1 MRNLKRALSL
11 GLTAAMIS
19 GLMVMG
25 SSAASYADV
34 ADTDNVE
41 AIEVLQAVGIM
52 VGDENGDFNPDQN
65 VTRNEMAVVM
75 SNLMEYNVASYKG
88 TSPFTDVPS
97 WAEPYVAACYTNG
110 ITAGTS
116 ATTYGGSETVTT
128 AQAALML
135 MKALGYFQYASDF
148 GSDWQ
153 LATTRQ
159 GNAID
164 LFVGVDSGV
173 TQAMTRND
181 VAQLV
186 LNTLEAGTVRASTE
200 GTITVGGVTI
210 ANGVKYDFVTS
221 AEDYAW
227 AIDDATNT
235 NNDGDMT
242 SGRIVELGEQL
253 YMGDLIKEEDQ
264 DKFGRPANIWEYN
277 GQEIGTYADEAT
289 FTYTAKVNSKA
300 LYNDVGR
307 SAAENYDWF
316 VYKNGTRVTGYG
328 VGDLAS
334 NRANDD
340 DDFVAVEVGGDNYT
354 GTGVLTQVYVDNL
367 DKEVYVAI
375 VDTYVGEVTDTDE
388 DSVTIR
394 QLRDTDGDQ
403 PSLDSR
409 TFEME
414 DPNFEDGTIVLYT
427 QAEGELMSV
436 VAAESVSGTVNA
448 YEVKDPTDEKDSY
461 AEMDE
466 ERYLYSANMVK
477 NLENDTDEY
486 PSGIGDEYVF
496 YLDTYGNLI
505 AFEGVESIDDFLFVE
520 SAQNDVVGVRAY
532 VTFPDGAQQVID
544 VDQVRGNGA
553 NPSYEDATTT
563 GAYGTDG
570 VVETNMVYTF
580 AEDNGVYSLTALDAG
595 LDNDEYTVLD
605 TPVADNYFTNSIT
618 GSGAYAIKQGHSRI
632 YPVTATVTGTDVT
645 WNDQSANYRSYAVNS
660 ATVFVDVDDAEVYVS
675 YDEVPTYGAVNAIT
689 IADQNG
695 VAKLVFIYEQ
705 MDKSNAGI
713 YVYIGSDSNHNYK
726 DGNTIIRRYDDAYI
740 GGEKVEGGLET
751 RGLGVLHED
760 AIYEITAMNGKDQ
773 VTDVDLILDDASDN
787 LISDAANAPAGI
799 HKVLSTANHEIEVD
813 GDIADFQNKSIF
825 RWNDEETVFTTIETE
840 YDRNGNV
847 VVDRVK
853 PGDISDI
860 NVTAQNAWVYI
871 IDVDDAS
878 ELTPTATEVFIVLRP
893 DADDLATVSF
903 DGSAS
908 TTYTVTGAT
917 SVVKGGDATF
927 TISAEPGYAV
937 ISVKDADGNEM
948 APNAGTTNQYTI
960 RNLERNTTV
969 YVTTEVDNSV
979 VLDIAAPVNAIIN
992 IDGQDY
998 LNAVELDYNDGQA
1011 VRVNVTWASGVTAEQ
1026 KVVKY
1031 GNDFLNPFST
1041 SGSTD
1046 TYTIAVDS
1054 DKQLVVTTKATY
1066 ALTLPANV
1074 TASWSA
1080 DAANN
1085 IKAGTAA
1092 ANTATQVPEGA
1103 VVTLTGT
1110 GLGNYYTLESSPV
1123 LTDADDFHAATDTI
1137 TMTKAESVDAGYYEV
1152 TIGAVTLEAG
1162 TGVTIDGGSEM
1173 SATAAV
1179 STVNTVYA
1187 KATSELDV
1195 VITLA
1200 SDGAAVNNAGGVK
1213 VTVTADNAT
1222 VAQDPLASAQLFAD
1236 DATNGDDATVEVT
1249 ISTISDDTTLTFELT
1264 NV

>member
-25 SSAASYADV
+25 SSAASSSYTDV

-41 AIEVLQAVGIM
+41 AIEVLKTVGIM

-75 SNLMEYNVASYKG
+75 SNLMEYNVASYAN

-97 WAEPYVAACYTNG
+97 WAEPYVAACWTNG

-116 ATTYGGSETVTT
+116 ATTYGGSDSVTT

-135 MKALGYFQYASDF
+135 MKALGYFQYSQDF
-148 GSDWQ
+148 GQDWQ
-153 LATTRQ
+153 LATATK
-159 GNAID
+159 GNDID
-164 LFVGVDSGV
+164 LFIGVDSGV

-520 SAQNDVVGVRAY
+520 SAQDDVVGVRAY

-632 YPVTATVTGTDVT
+632 YPVTATVGTDVT
-645 WNDQSANYRSYAVNS
+645 WTDVSNAYRSYAVNS
-660 ATVFVDVDDAEVYVS
+660 ATVFVDVDDAEVYVG

-813 GDIADFQNKSIF
+813 GDIAAFQNKSIF

-893 DADDLATVSF
+893 DADDLATVSLN
-903 DGSAS
+903 
-908 TTYTVTGAT
+908 VTPAGTAT
-917 SVVKGGDATF
+917 ITGGTVVKGGDATF
-927 TISAEPGYAV
+927 TINPTAGNV
-937 ISVKDADGNEM
+937 ITSVKDADGNEM
-948 APNAGTTNQYTI
+948 VPNAGTTNQYTI

-969 YVTTEVDNSV
+969 YVTTKADTNITANLV
-979 VLDIAAPVNAIIN
+979 IN
-992 IDGQDY
+992 QPGRVTINGSDGLIDGPIT
-998 LNAVELDYNDGQA
+998 LQA
-1011 VRVNVTWASGVTAEQ
+1011 GENRVNVEWYDTAATDNRVVIFNGNVIPGSSSGNYYINVTAANAGDVLQIGLETAELSLPAGVTATWAADAS
-1026 KVVKY
+1026 KGIKS
-1031 GNDFLNPFST
+1031 GNAADN
-1041 SGSTD
+1041 
-1046 TYTIAVDS
+1046 
-1054 DKQLVVTTKATY
+1054 TTTEVPVGA
-1066 ALTLPANV
+1066 ALTLTSTVGQFSDAQGTPFDTSRTMDKDGIV
-1074 TASWSA
+1074 VSA
-1080 DAANN
+1080 DEVAYYEVKLADTDSTSYPLSKSSVYVK
-1085 IKAGTAA
+1085 IGEKSD
-1092 ANTATQVPEGA
+1092 
-1103 VVTLTGT
+1103 VVTLGT
-1110 GLGNYYTLESSPV
+1110 TENWSGYW
-1123 LTDADDFHAATDTI
+1123 ATNQN
-1137 TMTKAESVDAGYYEV
+1137 
-1152 TIGAVTLEAG
+1152 
-1162 TGVTIDGGSEM
+1162 
-1173 SATAAV
+1173 
-1179 STVNTVYA
+1179 NT
-1187 KATSELDV
+1187 S
-1195 VITLA
+1195 
-1200 SDGAAVNNAGGVK
+1200 N
-1213 VTVTADNAT
+1213 VTVEKI
-1222 VAQDPLASAQLFAD
+1222 VCAS
-1236 DATNGDDATVEVT
+1236 NGIPVEFTVT
-1249 ISTISDDTTLTFELT
+1249 ISNGWTSGDTLEIGWT

>member
-34 ADTDNVE
+34 TSENNQE
-41 AIEVLQAVGIM
+41 AIDVLQTVGIM
-52 VGDENGDFNPDQN
+52 VGDENGNFNPDQN
-65 VTRNEMAVVM
+65 VTRNEMAVIM
-75 SNLMEYNVASYKG
+75 ANLMEYNVATYKD

-110 ITAGTS
+110 ITSGYSDTI
-116 ATTYGGSETVTT
+116 YGGSDTVTT

-173 TQAMTRND
+173 TAPMTRDD

-186 LNTLEAGTVRASTE
+186 LNTLEAGTVQAETNGSW
-200 GTITVGGVTI
+200 TIGDVTI
-210 ANGVKYDFVTS
+210 VNGVKYNYVTS
-221 AEDYAW
+221 NQPYAT
-227 AIDDATNT
+227 AIDDSRTT
-235 NNDGDMT
+235 NNDGDLV
-242 SGRIVELGEQL
+242 SGAIVELGEQL
-253 YMGDLIKEEDQ
+253 YRGDLIKHEDQ
-264 DKFGRPANIWEYN
+264 DKFGRPANIWEYD
-277 GQEIGTYADEAT
+277 GQEIGTYPDDAT
-289 FTYTAKVNSKA
+289 FTYTAKENSKA

-367 DKEVYVAI
+367 DKDVYVAI

-394 QLRDTDGDQ
+394 QLRDTNGNQ

-414 DPNFEDGTIVLYT
+414 NPNFEDGTIVLYT
-427 QAEGELMSV
+427 QAKGEIMSV

-448 YEVKDPTDEKDSY
+448 YELKDPTDEKDSY

-466 ERYLYSANMVK
+466 ERYLYSVNMVK

-520 SAQNDVVGVRAY
+520 NAVDDVVGVRAY

-660 ATVFVDVDDAEVYVS
+660 ATVFVDVDDAEVYVG

-751 RGLGVLHED
+751 RGLGVLQED
-760 AIYEITAMNGKDQ
+760 AIYEITAMNGKNQ
-773 VTDVDLILDDASDN
+773 VTDVNLMLYDARDN

-813 GDIADFQNKSIF
+813 GNIADFQNKSIF

-840 YDRNGNV
+840 YDRSGNV

-903 DGSAS
+903 AGSAS

-948 APNAGTTNQYTI
+948 TPNAGTTNQYTI

-969 YVTTEVDNSV
+969 YVTTKATYSLNVIQNQSARVSFVGNTEASYDSV
-979 VLDIAAPVNAIIN
+979 NGKINGVTVGETLTLDIDFLQSVISAN
-992 IDGQDY
+992 
-998 LNAVELDYNDGQA
+998 LD
-1011 VRVNVTWASGVTAEQ
+1011 
-1026 KVVKY
+1026 VVKY
-1031 GNDFLNPFST
+1031 QDQVIEPYSDG
-1041 SGSTD
+1041 
-1046 TYTIAVDS
+1046 TYDI
-1054 DKQLVVTTKATY
+1054 VVANGATLEIGLET
-1066 ALTLPANV
+1066 AELTLPAGV
-1074 TASWSA
+1074 TATWAA
-1080 DAANN
+1080 DATLGIEASASPVSGTSQVPVGAELTLTTEAGYGSWAKDGTELDTSRTMTDAGLVVLDSEFGWFRVALTEAGSDSSNLWDFSVPALYLKQGETSEEVFYGSENN
-1085 IKAGTAA
+1085 GGWTNWYAT
-1092 ANTATQVPEGA
+1092 TATSG
-1103 VVTLTGT
+1103 
-1110 GLGNYYTLESSPV
+1110 
-1123 LTDADDFHAATDTI
+1123 F
-1137 TMTKAESVDAGYYEV
+1137 
-1152 TIGAVTLEAG
+1152 
-1162 TGVTIDGGSEM
+1162 
-1173 SATAAV
+1173 
-1179 STVNTVYA
+1179 TVNSTA
-1187 KATSELDV
+1187 STDDTG
-1195 VITLA
+1195 ITF
-1200 SDGAAVNNAGGVK
+1200 
-1213 VTVTADNAT
+1213 TVTAN
-1222 VAQDPLASAQLFAD
+1222 
-1236 DATNGDDATVEVT
+1236 
-1249 ISTISDDTTLTFELT
+1249 TLTSDT
-1264 NV
+1264 SIGINWSNA